1 MLNTKNIVFNS
12 ENITNKETKQEILEF
27 IDDIIGKA
35 IREGYGRHGTTSQE
49 LYTEKQREKLF
60 SKEIEDYQQNNNK
73 QKGDIYDAV
82 VSDITN
88 RLTSF
93 ISQCPENNRITLQ
106 QTDHAT
112 ITLTINNKYNIQHKF
127 KICNCQGGKYQPYYT
142 CDLPKNIR
150 TLTKET
156 TIDNWGKTEQKNVLY
171 NNTIK
176 KQMFNDCDS
185 IQDIILG
192 LRYKST
198 EEYNEYKQDNV
209 TMNFFHNDKDKI
221 TKIQLIR
228 DYWIGFNNYQE
239 ITEFFLKKNG
249 NISKINKYKKKN
261 DKITENIHNETTDKN
276 TIKNAFQQ
284 AFNTKDVAIRNILA
298 ELNSKQKTCIDNIK
312 QQLKIKEEL
321 KSEYNNYKQDFFDIF
336 LNFNNED
343 KKQDEQKEVESKKEN
358 EEEKSQTKYENDNS
372 NINHEENNK
381 KRNIIQHQQKNKEE
395 ENKEDLNNSKDT
407 NININNKDII
417 ESKSQSSNN
426 LDNSNN
432 GEMEIKTTNMKKTEE
447 IKQDTTKE
455 VNSKNDDNQNQN
467 SQTDHNE
474 IEIKLEDGN
483 EANKN
488 NNGQKGWFSCKNNCD
503 CGLSK
508 LFSSCCGQPP
518 MQ

>member
-12 ENITNKETKQEILEF
+12 KNITNKETQQEILEF
-27 IDDIIGKA
+27 IDNIIGKA

-93 ISQCPENNRITLQ
+93 ISQCPENTRITLQ

-176 KQMFNDCDS
+176 KQMFNDCNS

-228 DYWIGFNNYQE
+228 DYLIGFNNYQE

-284 AFNTKDVAIRNILA
+284 AFNTKDVAIQNILA

-321 KSEYNNYKQDFFDIF
+321 K
-336 LNFNNED
+336 
-343 KKQDEQKEVESKKEN
+343 
-358 EEEKSQTKYENDNS
+358 
-372 NINHEENNK
+372 
-381 KRNIIQHQQKNKEE
+381 
-395 ENKEDLNNSKDT
+395 
-407 NININNKDII
+407 
-417 ESKSQSSNN
+417 
-426 LDNSNN
+426 
-432 GEMEIKTTNMKKTEE
+432 
-447 IKQDTTKE
+447 
-455 VNSKNDDNQNQN
+455 
-467 SQTDHNE
+467 
-474 IEIKLEDGN
+474 
-483 EANKN
+483 
-488 NNGQKGWFSCKNNCD
+488 
-503 CGLSK
+503 
-508 LFSSCCGQPP
+508 
-518 MQ
+518 